1 MPDEI
6 KMTTFATNLRRMR
19 LKLGLTQAEAAS
31 KCGINTAQY
40 SHYECGQR
48 EPNLENL
55 RALKEG
61 FDVEYMEFFK
71 SAKQHEKNKH

>member
-1 MPDEI
+1 MAA
-6 KMTTFATNLRRMR
+6 FAKNLRRLR
-19 LKLGLTQAEAAS
+19 LKAALTQLEAAN
-31 KCGINTAQY
+31 KCGMTAAQF

-61 FDVEYMEFFK
+61 LDVEYKEFFK
-71 SAKQHEKNKH
+71 P

>member
-1 MPDEI
+1 
-6 KMTTFATNLRRMR
+6 MTTFATNLRRMR
-19 LKLGLTQAEAAS
+19 LKLGLTQAEAALRCS
-31 KCGINTAQY
+31 INTAQY

-61 FDVEYMEFFK
+61 LGVEYPEFFK
-71 SAKQHEKNKH
+71 VDKQHGK